1 MTGEVSSP
9 VSSESSDLHSS
20 LSSIITGVESPPT
33 SMSSSQDDDITPFPS
48 PAMGALKLSDEALA
62 ELSIEDG
69 LDEDKIVS
77 EEDAAQAQK
86 LKLEA
91 NTAFSQQHYSEAME
105 LFTQAIRL
113 NPRES
118 VFFGNRAMAR
128 MKMEEYGGAVA
139 DTTKAI
145 ELDPKNVKAYYR
157 RALSRLAILQPMLA
171 VPDFRHVLK
180 LDPANK
186 LAREQLEAAV
196 KLIRRIEFEKAI
208 AVGDSE
214 STSAKI
220 LRMITSDSVP
230 MDNSYTGPMPE
241 YDSATKRYTPTKE
254 FVEGMI
260 QLFKDGGK
268 LPKRICWE
276 IVLGCKEMLDR
287 ENSLVEVEIGKGVKC
302 DIVGDTHGVSPKR
315 RFAMTRTINAVS
327 TCALQQFFDLCNLL
341 NMLTPPSETHAIL
354 FNGDFVDRGSWSVE
368 VALTLFAYK
377 WLYPSRIFLNRGN
390 HETSDMN
397 KVYGFE
403 GECKAKHG
411 ELTYKLFADV
421 FTALPMATLLTA
433 SQSPSNLKSE
443 GSKPAILSSEG
454 KKRYF
459 VVHGGLFSKDGVTLD
474 DVKNIERYG
483 KQPGQEGLMCEL
495 LWTDPQDAPGRGPS
509 KRGVGVGFGPDVTR
523 RWCEANSVTA
533 VIRSHEVRAEGYA
546 IEHDGLCI
554 TTFSCPNYCD
564 STGNKAAY
572 VRMQDDGQLSYHQ
585 FDAVPHPPIKPMA
598 YSGGFAGM

>member
-1 MTGEVSSP
+1 MTGEASSP
-9 VSSESSDLHSS
+9 ASSELSDLHSS

-33 SMSSSQDDDITPFPS
+33 SMSSAQDDDLTPFPS
-48 PAMGALKLSDEALA
+48 PAMGALKLGDEALA

-69 LDEDKIVS
+69 LDEDKVVS
-77 EEDAAQAQK
+77 EDEAAQAQK
-86 LKLEA
+86 LKAEA
-91 NTAFSQQHYSEAME
+91 NKAFSQQHYSEATE

-145 ELDPKNVKAYYR
+145 ELDPTNVKAYYR

-180 LDPANK
+180 LDPGNK

-241 YDSATKRYTPTKE
+241 YDSSTKRYTPTKE
-254 FVEGMI
+254 FVKGMI

-276 IVLGCKEMLDR
+276 IVLGCKEALDR
-287 ENSLVEVEIGKGVKC
+287 ENSLVEVDIGKGVKC
-302 DIVGDTHGVSPKR
+302 DIVGDTHG
-315 RFAMTRTINAVS
+315 
-327 TCALQQFFDLCNLL
+327 
-341 NMLTPPSETHAIL
+341 
-354 FNGDFVDRGSWSVE
+354 

-421 FTALPMATLLTA
+421 FTALPMATLLSA
-433 SQSPSNLKSE
+433 SQPPSNLKSE
-443 GSKPAILSSEG
+443 GSKPAILSPEG

-474 DVKNIERYG
+474 DVKNIQRYG

-523 RWCEANSVTA
+523 RWCEANNVTA

>member
-1 MTGEVSSP
+1 MTGAASSSP
-9 VSSESSDLHSS
+9 ASSETSDLHSS

-33 SMSSSQDDDITPFPS
+33 SMSSSHDDDLTPFPS
-48 PAMGALKLSDEALA
+48 PAMGALKLGDEALA

-69 LDEDKIVS
+69 LDEDKVVS
-77 EEDAAQAQK
+77 EDEAAQAQK
-86 LKLEA
+86 LKAEA

-180 LDPANK
+180 LDPGNK
-186 LAREQLEAAV
+186 LAREQLDAAI

-230 MDNSYTGPMPE
+230 MDTSYTGPMPE
-241 YDSATKRYTPTKE
+241 YNSTTKRYSPTKE

-276 IVLGCKEMLDR
+276 IVLGCKEALDR

-302 DIVGDTHGVSPKR
+302 DIVGDTHG
-315 RFAMTRTINAVS
+315 
-327 TCALQQFFDLCNLL
+327 QFFDLCNLL
-341 NMLTPPSETHAIL
+341 SMLTPPSETHAIL

-421 FTALPMATLLTA
+421 FTALPMATLLSA
-433 SQSPSNLKSE
+433 SQSPSDLKSE
-443 GSKPAILSSEG
+443 GSKPAILSPEG

-474 DVKNIERYG
+474 DVKNIQRYG

-523 RWCEANSVTA
+523 RWCEANNVTA

-546 IEHDGLCI
+546 VEH
-554 TTFSCPNYCD
+554 
-564 STGNKAAY
+564 GNKAAY

-585 FDAVPHPPIKPMA
+585 FNAVPHPPIKPMA
-598 YSGGFAGM
+598 YSGGFSGM

>member
-1 MTGEVSSP
+1 MTGEASSP
-9 VSSESSDLHSS
+9 ASSELSDLHSS

-33 SMSSSQDDDITPFPS
+33 SMSSAQDDDLTPFPS
-48 PAMGALKLSDEALA
+48 PAMGALKLGDEALA

-69 LDEDKIVS
+69 LDEDKVVS
-77 EEDAAQAQK
+77 EDEAAQAQK
-86 LKLEA
+86 LKAEA
-91 NTAFSQQHYSEAME
+91 NKAFSQQHYSEATE

-145 ELDPKNVKAYYR
+145 ELDPTNVKAYYR

-180 LDPANK
+180 LDPGNK

-241 YDSATKRYTPTKE
+241 YDSSTKRYTPTKE

-276 IVLGCKEMLDR
+276 IVLGCKEALDR
-287 ENSLVEVEIGKGVKC
+287 ENSLVEVDIGKGVKC
-302 DIVGDTHGVSPKR
+302 DIVGDTHG
-315 RFAMTRTINAVS
+315 
-327 TCALQQFFDLCNLL
+327 QFFDLCNLL

-421 FTALPMATLLTA
+421 FTALPMATLLSA
-433 SQSPSNLKSE
+433 SQPPSNLKSE
-443 GSKPAILSSEG
+443 GSKPAILSPEG

-474 DVKNIERYG
+474 DVKNIQRYG

-523 RWCEANSVTA
+523 RWCEANNVTA